1 MNGEDP
7 KPTLSTESWGHS
19 VHTDPPQF
27 LHKPVDPEP
36 STSEEQGQV
45 RVRQF
50 KVTGPGWGPGEEPG
64 PSGKP

>member
-27 LHKPVDPEP
+27 LHKPDPEP

-45 RVRQF
+45 QVRLGF
-50 KVTGPGWGPGEEPG
+50 KVTGPGWGPGKSQG
-64 PSGKP
+64 PRKP